1 MQSMLKAAKTPAKH
15 SVVRTPV
22 LGCYLADSDLDTL
35 IHPNY
40 MNDVVRLKNWKAIK
54 KISSVDDR
62 SIA

>member
-1 MQSMLKAAKTPAKH
+1 MQSMLKAAKTPAKY

-22 LGCYLADSDLDTL
+22 VGCYLADNDLETL

-40 MNDVVRLKNWKAIK
+40 LNDMVRLKNWKAIK
-54 KISSVDDR
+54 NISSVDDR